1 MDGAGCPHA
10 VNRPPMRFDHTA
22 GAARFGLRRWRGP
35 LLAGALALPLFLS
48 GMIILLAKAR
58 THTMLTSPRS
68 GRPIPGETPA
78 DHGLPYQEVRI
89 TSGDGLALAGW
100 YLPSQNGA
108 VVMAQHGYKSQRG
121 EFLEEAAMLQR
132 AGFGVLITS
141 VRAHDLSD
149 GEVIT
154 FGRHEWRDLDA
165 WFAWLAARPGVERV
179 GALGNSMGGTL
190 VLQYASLNPE
200 IRAVVSHSAFSSVD
214 DTITISVEAL
224 AGLPA
229 VPFAPLMIFWGER
242 ELGFDSAEIDAKR
255 WIGEISPRPVLLLQ
269 GGQDSLVSA
278 DSGRL
283 LYEAA
288 GEPKELWFEP
298 ALGHASFD
306 HELPEA
312 FEQRVVGFFQ
322 RYLLEQ

>member
-1 MDGAGCPHA
+1 M
-10 VNRPPMRFDHTA
+10 VLSRR
-22 GAARFGLRRWRGP
+22 RSRSGLRRWRGP
-35 LLAGALALPLFLS
+35 LLSGALALLLIL
-48 GMIILLAKAR
+48 GGAVVLLAKVR
-58 THTMLTSPRS
+58 THGMLTSPRS
-68 GRPIPGETPA
+68 GRPLPEETPA
-78 DHGLPYQEVRI
+78 DYGLPYQEVRV
-89 TSGDGLALAGW
+89 TSADGLRLVGW
-100 YLPSQNGA
+100 YLPGRNGA
-108 VVMAQHGYKSQRG
+108 VVMAQHGYKSHRG
-121 EFLEEAAMLQR
+121 EFLEEAAMLQQ

-149 GEVIT
+149 GETIT
-154 FGRHEWRDLDA
+154 FGRLEWQDLDA
-165 WFAWLAARPGVERV
+165 WFSWLTGQPGVERV
-179 GALGNSMGGTL
+179 GALGNSMGATL

-200 IRAVVSHSAFSSVD
+200 IRAVVSHSAFSSID
-214 DTITISVEAL
+214 DTITTSVQSL

-229 VPFAPLMIFWGER
+229 FPFAPLMIYWGER

-269 GGQDSLVSA
+269 GGRDWVVSV

-288 GEPKELWFEP
+288 GEPKELWFDP

-306 HELPEA
+306 RERPQA

-322 RYLLEQ
+322 RHLLGE